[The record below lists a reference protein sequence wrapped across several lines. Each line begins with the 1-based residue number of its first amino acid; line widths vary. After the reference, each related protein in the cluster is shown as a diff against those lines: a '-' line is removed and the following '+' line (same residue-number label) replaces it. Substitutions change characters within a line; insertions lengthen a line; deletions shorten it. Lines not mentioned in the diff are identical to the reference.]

1 VFILLLN
8 INIIPLI
15 LAALMNAK
23 NLWGKRA
30 FRIGLALPVLLF
42 SLAQSYF
49 MQGIVIT
56 DVEK

>member
-1 VFILLLN
+1 MFILLLN
-8 INIIPLI
+8 INIVPLI

-42 SLAQSYF
+42 FLAQRYF

-56 DVEK
+56 GMEK